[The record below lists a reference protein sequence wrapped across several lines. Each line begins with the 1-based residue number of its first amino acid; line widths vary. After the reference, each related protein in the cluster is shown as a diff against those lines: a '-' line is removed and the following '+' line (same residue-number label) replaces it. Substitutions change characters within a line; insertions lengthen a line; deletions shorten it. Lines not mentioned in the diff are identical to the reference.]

1 MNFVFASSHL
11 PEDNRPQEE
20 EEEDVQP
27 MQRSG
32 MVRAFSHL
40 PQPVQGEPAAPR
52 PFGPSSPAHLPFWVS
67 EPPETEHKPEAE
79 TDADHHGDFEPPAPA
94 GSDTHDTIG
103 PSSSRGV
110 TPPADRSLYLTPRPM
125 PPEYARQQTTT
136 YGAGPDNRGD
146 ASNSGNASPLG
157 FGDPPAATGTSSAI
171 DLMDIARRKYN
182 PAPEEA
188 KPKPATALPSS
199 AIDLMD
205 IARKKYNPD
214 LYKAN
219 QEYDILMNN
228 QRMITG
234 EADKARKVHQDNQ
247 DNIKSLE
254 NLRTVLQGTK
264 VAQDYSKKRLPKPMR
279 VLLDKIMKESGLDP
293 EAQMKNLET
302 KINESKAR
310 TPENQKALEPLE
322 EAERLAVIATQK
334 AEQRKKELEERQ
346 KQPPLPPAAQ
356 PPVAPP
362 VQPPAKQTWT
372 SPRVL
377 G

>member
-1 MNFVFASSHL
+1 
-11 PEDNRPQEE
+11 
-20 EEEDVQP
+20 
-27 MQRSG
+27 
-32 MVRAFSHL
+32 
-40 PQPVQGEPAAPR
+40 
-52 PFGPSSPAHLPFWVS
+52 
-67 EPPETEHKPEAE
+67 
-79 TDADHHGDFEPPAPA
+79 
-94 GSDTHDTIG
+94 
-103 PSSSRGV
+103 
-110 TPPADRSLYLTPRPM
+110 
-125 PPEYARQQTTT
+125 
-136 YGAGPDNRGD
+136 
-146 ASNSGNASPLG
+146 
-157 FGDPPAATGTSSAI
+157 
-171 DLMDIARRKYN
+171 MDIARRKYN